1 MQPPSPIEPAGQ
13 RASDADRERVAT
25 ALGEAYASGRLTEA
39 EHAER
44 LDAAFAARTMGALE
58 PLTRDLGLVRPQRR
72 QPELPGRSVAA
83 FSKVLRQGQAVPA
96 RTEAL
101 SVCGALVLDLRQA
114 RFTQPEVTIAV
125 SSYLGKILL
134 LVPDDAEVDDGGT
147 ALFGKRAMF
156 AGPPS
161 APGGPVIHLVG
172 RSVLGKVQVARGG
185 SERKALPDFHPDFHL
200 DFHPDFHKGHPDR

>member
-25 ALGEAYASGRLTEA
+25 ALGDAYASGRLTET

-44 LDAAFAARTMGALE
+44 LDAAFAARTVGELE
-58 PLTRDLGLVRPQRR
+58 PLTRDLGLVSPRR
-72 QPELPGRSVAA
+72 EPELPHRSVAA

-101 SVCGALVLDLRQA
+101 SVFGALVLDLRRA
-114 RFTQPEVTIAV
+114 RFAQPEVTISV

-134 LVPDDAEVDDGGT
+134 LVPHDAEVHDGGT

-156 AGPPS
+156 GGPPS

-172 RSVLGKVQVARGG
+172 RTVFGKVQVARDG
-185 SERKALPDFHPDFHL
+185 SERKALPFHHPDFHTE
-200 DFHPDFHKGHPDR
+200 HPDR